1 MAPGPQLRV
10 PGHVLRDGGLG
21 DAAHREVVAEVG
33 QVVGVRV
40 AVLAAAGLRLHVDVV
55 PGDGVLHPRGQAP
68 GDITNRITLASYQDA
83 AGLTCRR

>member
-68 GDITNRITLASYQDA
+68 GDNTDRITLALCQDA